1 MAKMISQRELRN
13 DSGDIMRA
21 VDAGASF
28 VVTRNG
34 APVAE
39 LTPLHR
45 RRFVSIDVV
54 LAAFKEAPPIDAR
67 RFRKDVDAFATQDAK
82 PRA

>member
-1 MAKMISQRELRN
+1 MAKRISQRELRN

-21 VDAGASF
+21 VDAGTSF

-45 RRFVSIDVV
+45 RRFVSADVV
-54 LAAFKEAPPIDAR
+54 LAAFKEAPAIDAG
-67 RFRKDVDAFATQDAK
+67 RFRKDVDAFVSQDTS
-82 PRA
+82 PRG

>member
-1 MAKMISQRELRN
+1 MAKMITQRELRN
-13 DSGDIMRA
+13 DSGEIMRA
-21 VDAGASF
+21 VDAGTSF

-45 RRFVSIDVV
+45 RRFVSVDVV

-67 RFRKDVDAFATQDAK
+67 RFRNDVDAFVKQDAR

>member
-13 DSGDIMRA
+13 DSGEIMRA
-21 VDAGASF
+21 VDAGTSF

-54 LAAFKEAPPIDAR
+54 LAAFKKAPPIDAKL
-67 RFRKDVDAFATQDAK
+67 FRKDVDAFAAQDAK

>member
-1 MAKMISQRELRN
+1 MAKMITQRELRN

-21 VDAGASF
+21 VDAGTSF

-45 RRFVSIDVV
+45 RRFVSVEVV
-54 LAAFKEAPPIDAR
+54 LAAFKDAPHIDQR
-67 RFRKDVDAFATQDAK
+67 RFREDVDGFASQDAT
-82 PRA
+82 PSA

>member
-1 MAKMISQRELRN
+1 MITQRELRN

-21 VDAGASF
+21 VDAGTSF

-45 RRFVSIDVV
+45 RRFVPVDVV
-54 LAAFKEAPPIDAR
+54 LAAFKEAPTVDAQ
-67 RFRKDVDAFATQDAK
+67 RFRTDVDALVNQDTG

>member
-21 VDAGASF
+21 VDAGTSF

-45 RRFVSIDVV
+45 RRFVSADVV
-54 LAAFKEAPPIDAR
+54 LAVFKEAPAIDAG
-67 RFRKDVDAFATQDAK
+67 RFRNDVDAFVSQDTS
-82 PRA
+82 PRG

>member
-1 MAKMISQRELRN
+1 MITQRELRN
-13 DSGDIMRA
+13 DSGDIMRS
-21 VDAGASF
+21 VDAGTSF

-34 APVAE
+34 TPVAE

-45 RRFVSIDVV
+45 RRFVSVDVV
-54 LAAFKEAPPIDAR
+54 VAAFKDAPPIDAR